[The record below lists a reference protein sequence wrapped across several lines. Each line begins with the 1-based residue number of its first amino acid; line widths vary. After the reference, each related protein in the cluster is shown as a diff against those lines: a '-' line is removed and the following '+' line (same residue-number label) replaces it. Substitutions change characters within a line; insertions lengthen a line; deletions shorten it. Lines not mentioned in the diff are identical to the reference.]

1 MTGPQPKAARERTFT
16 GRHMLIVVVS
26 FFGVVI
32 AVNLTMA
39 VLASQTWTG
48 LVVKNSYVAS
58 QHYNEVLAEARQ
70 QDSLGWNGALA
81 YDGERL
87 VFALRD
93 RDGLPVHVLDARV
106 RVSRPTHERDDQAVD
121 LTPTSSGYE
130 AEAALAA
137 GIWNADV
144 TARRNDGLTY
154 RAHFRLAV
162 RAGG

>member
-1 MTGPQPKAARERTFT
+1 MTGSQRTVTRERTFT
-16 GRHMLIVVVS
+16 GLHMLIVMVA

-32 AVNLTMA
+32 GVNLTMA
-39 VLASQTWTG
+39 VLASQSWTG

-58 QHYNEVLAEARQ
+58 QHYNEVLAQARQ
-70 QDSLGWNGALA
+70 QDALGWNGMLA

-93 RDGLPVHVLDARV
+93 RAGLPVHVLDARV
-106 RVSRPTHERDDQAVD
+106 RVSRPTHEHDDQAVD
-121 LTPTSSGYE
+121 LTPTSGGYE

-144 TARRNDGLTY
+144 TARRNDGFTY
-154 RAHFRLAV
+154 RAHFRLPV
-162 RAGG
+162 KAGD